1 MKIYIGETN
10 IILDLIELEILPEF
24 FSLQAEFYTTQ
35 FIIGSL
41 SNPNHT
47 FKVSKYVDSGQLT
60 VHELSHVEIA
70 EVSNWKITPHLIRI
84 SERSVLWKIY
94 KTGGIILNGN
104 PKMHKGIQVESIQ
117 AHGTDWII
125 GQLAKAEI
133 ICAAQ
138 SMNLHRELKRIQSVI
153 HNIKGIR

>member
-35 FIIGSL
+35 FITGSL
-41 SNPNHT
+41 NIPDHT
-47 FKVSKYVDSGQLT
+47 FKVSKYVDSEHLR
-60 VHELSHVEIA
+60 VHELSHEEIA
-70 EVSNWKITPHLIRI
+70 EISNWKITPHLIRI

-104 PKMHKGIQVESIQ
+104 LKLQKGIQGESIQ
-117 AHGTDWII
+117 AHGTGWII

-133 ICAAQ
+133 ICATQ
-138 SMNLHRELKRIQSVI
+138 SMNLHKELKRIQSGI